1 MEKKIVKRVL
11 IPLGIACVLVLV
23 LGLAGG
29 FLIGGAGSAGSMTDS
44 YYAVDNGRYGGNGIF
59 ADGAMAKNAPMA
71 AAAPMEMREE
81 AAMDYAA
88 AETTAA
94 SAAAS
99 GSGSAGTPAVQAPE
113 RKLIKNVNLSIETLE
128 FDTLVSTITAKV
140 ESLGGYVQDSWI
152 QGESIQKK
160 RQTSGTYIGRTANIT
175 ARVPAE
181 RLDDFVTNVSSS
193 GNVTAKSESVS
204 DMTLQYMDIESRKK
218 SLETERER
226 LWELMSKAESV
237 DAVIT
242 IQSRISEIEYQ
253 LDSFSSQL
261 RLYDN
266 QVDYATVY
274 MDLSEVKT
282 YSPTPEEKE
291 SIVSRMIRGL
301 QDTLD
306 GLAEFFQDL
315 LVGLVSMLPVI
326 ALLAVFIGI
335 VMAVIRSILRR
346 GREKKEKRKAEE
358 TAAAA
363 EAAAG
368 KADAEKTDH

>member
-1 MEKKIVKRVL
+1 MERDQI
-11 IPLGIACVLVLV
+11 
-23 LGLAGG
+23 
-29 FLIGGAGSAGSMTDS
+29 
-44 YYAVDNGRYGGNGIF
+44 
-59 ADGAMAKNAPMA
+59 
-71 AAAPMEMREE
+71 
-81 AAMDYAA
+81 
-88 AETTAA
+88 
-94 SAAAS
+94 
-99 GSGSAGTPAVQAPE
+99 
-113 RKLIKNVNLSIETLE
+113 
-128 FDTLVSTITAKV
+128 
-140 ESLGGYVQDSWI
+140 
-152 QGESIQKK
+152 
-160 RQTSGTYIGRTANIT
+160 
-175 ARVPAE
+175 
-181 RLDDFVTNVSSS
+181 
-193 GNVTAKSESVS
+193 
-204 DMTLQYMDIESRKK
+204 
-218 SLETERER
+218 
-226 LWELMSKAESV
+226 
-237 DAVIT
+237 

-358 TAAAA
+358 TASAA

>member
-1 MEKKIVKRVL
+1 MEKKIMKRVL
-11 IPLGIACVLVLV
+11 IPLGIACALVLV
-23 LGLAGG
+23 LGIAGG
-29 FLIGGAGSAGSMTDS
+29 FLLGGAGSAGSMTDS
-44 YYAVDNGRYGGNGIF
+44 YYAVDSGRYGGNGIY
-59 ADGAMAKNAPMA
+59 ADGAMAKNAPM
-71 AAAPMEMREE
+71 AAPMEMREE

-88 AETTAA
+88 AETAAA
-94 SAAAS
+94 SAAV
-99 GSGSAGTPAVQAPE
+99 SAGGTSGTAAVQAPQ

-160 RQTSGTYIGRTANIT
+160 RQGSGTYIGRTANIT

-181 RLDDFVTNVSSS
+181 KLDDFVTNVSSN

-226 LWELMSKAESV
+226 LWELLAKAESV

-253 LDSFSSQL
+253 LDSFNSQL

-291 SIVSRMIRGL
+291 SVVSRMIRGL
-301 QDTLD
+301 QETLD

-326 ALLAVFIGI
+326 AILAVFIGI
-335 VMAVIRSILRR
+335 VMAVIRRILRR
-346 GREKKEKRKAEE
+346 GIEKKAKQVAEE
-358 TAAAA
+358 AQ
-363 EAAAG
+363 AAAG
-368 KADAEKTDH
+368 EDAGKTGV